1 MTGQTNDRVY
11 VNAFRGTV
19 LGDPRQMSRAR
30 ELLRGRLR
38 GGEARSLEGRMQVV
52 GRLDSAVRGAVDG
65 GHSKVIS
72 SCLPNSLARLFPHNF
87 FSLMTETGAKGS
99 RVNQAMIA
107 CGLGQQVLEGRR
119 VPMMTSGRALPSFPP
134 FDVHPRAGG
143 YVADRF
149 LTGLR
154 PQEYYFH
161 CMSGREGLVDTA
173 VKTSRSGYLQRCLV
187 KHLEDLVVAHDGTV
201 RDSDGSVMQFVYG
214 EDAQDVMHSAFLD
227 AIVGSEGNQG
237 AELLARN
244 VGVLA
249 QRFEV
254 SSQRFDRAKI
264 DSSVAF
270 REQDLLRRAHAAAGG
285 SPATAE
291 AAAEVASAEQAGELA
306 TIQLKFRSD
315 SSSGDTSLQGVQK
328 ELAKTLFKTAV
339 KVSKAKVAA
348 LCKQAGVGQ
357 EQLLGLPGPGDS
369 VEVCCPALSS
379 TAASSGMAELTNSL
393 QSVESALTDFHHA
406 SG

>member
-1 MTGQTNDRVY
+1 MTPLGGKPRTLLETDGDHRVVVRDSEFLVGVLDKATLGNSSFGVIHCLFELYGPDVANSAIASLGRLLTAYLQISAVSCGVDDLCLSPAGDSGRTALVAKAYAEGAAAAATFAGLEDGGSGPDSSGAAGRAADPAVSNLTVLGRTLRGQTTDRVY

-19 LGDPRQMSRAR
+19 LGDPLRMSNAR

-38 GGEARSLEGRMQVV
+38 GGEARSLAGRMQVV
-52 GRLDSAVRGAVDG
+52 GRLDTAVRGAVDG
-65 GHSKVIS
+65 GHSEIIS
-72 SCLPNSLARLFPHNF
+72 ACLPNSLARLFPENF

-187 KHLEDLVVAHDGTV
+187 KHLEDLVVGHDGTV
-201 RDSDGSVMQFVYG
+201 RDSDGSVV
-214 EDAQDVMHSAFLD
+214 
-227 AIVGSEGNQG
+227 
-237 AELLARN
+237 
-244 VGVLA
+244 
-249 QRFEV
+249 
-254 SSQRFDRAKI
+254 
-264 DSSVAF
+264 
-270 REQDLLRRAHAAAGG
+270 
-285 SPATAE
+285 
-291 AAAEVASAEQAGELA
+291 
-306 TIQLKFRSD
+306 
-315 SSSGDTSLQGVQK
+315 
-328 ELAKTLFKTAV
+328 
-339 KVSKAKVAA
+339 
-348 LCKQAGVGQ
+348 
-357 EQLLGLPGPGDS
+357 
-369 VEVCCPALSS
+369 
-379 TAASSGMAELTNSL
+379 
-393 QSVESALTDFHHA
+393 
-406 SG
+406 